1 MAAPSMV
8 PDEATL
14 LGIAQQTQAILDP
27 GGVPI
32 TDLPR
37 PLTEEEVRQVL
48 ARHIDEAESM
58 ASGTLASER
67 KTGRDYYAGKPF
79 GNEKG
84 EGYSNFVS
92 LDVLKVVEWIKPAL
106 MRIFTSSETMGRF
119 MPEYEEG
126 EPFEI
131 CEARAEQ
138 ATDYIGRK
146 FDAGGGF
153 MFLLTMISDAL
164 LEKVGAGKVIAD
176 RKVSRAK
183 KTFRDLSEAELV
195 HVLSDPGTIAV
206 SHSAREED
214 VGLRDPETGAP
225 VPVPLH
231 DLTVIR
237 MTADPDLEWVAIPP
251 EHFLHSPGHP
261 AIDDRIPF
269 IGDRCKRTRS
279 ELLAMGLPQER
290 VFSVPAAQD
299 PSRIA
304 ANAERYSDE
313 GGLPRDLFRPDKASE
328 EVWFID
334 GYLLIDEDG
343 DGFSERRRILAGGDS
358 GGLVILADEEV
369 SDHPYFGFS
378 PIPLS
383 HKIDGFSMPD
393 IMADL
398 QKLRSTIIRQVNEFV
413 FLNNYPL
420 TEVDDAQVN
429 IDDMLTRRPG
439 GIVRVRQIGAIMPHP
454 PQGLPGGVFE
464 LLAGL
469 DGEIE
474 SRTGVSQATQM
485 MDPAAGKNQ
494 TMGGIYELMNTASM
508 RIDLI
513 ARIAAE
519 CAIKPMFAKALR
531 LLHEHPPKRE
541 IMRLRGKY
549 VEINPAEWNPSMKV
563 EIDVVIGAGQT
574 GQRLDALKSIVEWQ
588 IKLREM
594 GLVHMAPDQ
603 KLYAGVTRLVREAG
617 FKYPESFFADP
628 ALAPPPPPPPPDPD
642 LIKAIS
648 QDQKRQS
655 DVARDR
661 AELMVEAH
669 ATEAQIHLDEAMA
682 VAQLMQAQASLISA
696 QAAVINAKK
705 KPQGGGAKP

>member
-1 MAAPSMV
+1 VAAPSMV
-8 PDEATL
+8 PDEAVL
-14 LGIAQQTQAILDP
+14 LGIANEVQSILDP

-37 PLTEEEVRQVL
+37 PLTEDEVKQVL

-58 ASGTLASER
+58 ASGTLATER
-67 KTGRDYYAGKPF
+67 RIGRDYYAGKPF

-119 MPEYEEG
+119 LPEYEAG

-131 CEARAEQ
+131 CEERAEQ

-153 MFLLTMISDAL
+153 MFLLTLISNAL
-164 LEKVGAGKVIAD
+164 LEKVGVGKVIAD
-176 RKVSRAK
+176 RKVSRQK
-183 KTFRDLSEAELV
+183 KTFRNLSEAELV
-195 HVLSDPGTIAV
+195 HILSDAGTIPV
-206 SHSAREED
+206 EHSQTEED
-214 VGLRDPETGAP
+214 VGLRDPMTGAP
-225 VPVPLH
+225 VPVIVH
-231 DLTVIR
+231 EVTVIR
-237 MTADPDLEWVAIPP
+237 MTADPDLEWLPIPP
-251 EHFLHSPGHP
+251 EHFLHTPGHA

-269 IGDRCKRTRS
+269 IGDRSRKTRS
-279 ELLAMGLPQER
+279 ELLAMGLPPEK
-290 VFSVPAAQD
+290 VFAIPTAQD
-299 PSRIA
+299 PSRLA
-304 ANAERYSDE
+304 ANADRYADE

-328 EVWFID
+328 EVWFTD

-343 DGFSERRRILAGGDS
+343 DGFSERRRMLAGGETS
-358 GGLVILADEEV
+358 GLVILDDKEV
-369 SDHPYFGFS
+369 ADHPYFGFS

-383 HKIDGFSMPD
+383 HKIDGFSIPD

-398 QKLRSTIIRQVNEFV
+398 QLLRSTIIRQVNEFV

-439 GIVRVRQIGAIMPHP
+439 GIVRVRQVGAIMPHP

-485 MDPAAGKNQ
+485 MDPTAGKNQ
-494 TMGGIYELMNTASM
+494 TMGGIYEMLNTATM

-574 GQRLDALKSIVEWQ
+574 GQRLDALKSIVDLQ
-588 IKLREM
+588 IQLRTM
-594 GLVHMAPDQ
+594 GLMHIVNDQ
-603 KLYAGVTRLVREAG
+603 KFYTGVTRLVREAG
-617 FKYPESFFADP
+617 FKYPEAFFADP
-628 ALAPPPPPPPPDPD
+628 SLAPPPPPPPPDPA

-705 KPQGGGAKP
+705 KPTGGTAK